1 MIVVTASAA
10 QVTVTGH
17 ARCAPLGQDIV
28 CAAVSALTAC
38 LAHAL
43 QDLTP
48 DGQAQCSL
56 KNGDADIKI
65 AHPTNETK
73 LLIKAYTLGIMDIA
87 ESYQGSVKLVEA
99 LTTVKQGNVQ
109 SNE

>member
-17 ARCAPLGQDIV
+17 ARCAPQGQDIV

-48 DGQAQCSL
+48 DGQAQYSL
-56 KNGDADIKI
+56 KNGDADIKV
-65 AHPTNETK
+65 AHPTDETK

-87 ESYQGSVKLVEA
+87 ESYQESVKLVEA
-99 LTTVKQGNVQ
+99 LTTVKQGNAQ